1 VGLAKCFKLAK
12 GEIYCLIMIF
22 PANLQQ
28 LIIQVKLVPG
38 GGKPGSEC
46 SYDTARKMYEEFL
59 DLAGVKIN
67 KKLHLPRKTMPGLLE
82 DYG

>member
-1 VGLAKCFKLAK
+1 
-12 GEIYCLIMIF
+12 M
-22 PANLQQ
+22 
-28 LIIQVKLVPG
+28 IQVKLVPG
-38 GGKPGSEC
+38 GGEPGSEC